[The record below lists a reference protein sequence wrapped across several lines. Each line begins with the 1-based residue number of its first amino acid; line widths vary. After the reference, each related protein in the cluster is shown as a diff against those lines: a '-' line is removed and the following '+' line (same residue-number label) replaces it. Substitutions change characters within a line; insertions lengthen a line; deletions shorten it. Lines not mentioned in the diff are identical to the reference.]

1 MQPIGGRVCSICA
14 ERVLSSYAE
23 PDSDNLIRCPVCRRI
38 AHPFTRAVAYG
49 SYEGGLRELIHLLK
63 YSGVRPAAGVL
74 GRMIA
79 SCLTQLESEFEDEE
93 ILIVPVP
100 VYKGK
105 RRQRGFNQA
114 ETIAREAMRFYPEQA
129 RFALANGVLLR
140 VRDTQ
145 SQIGLT
151 SHQRRE
157 NMRGA
162 FAVSDGPAIAG
173 RSIVV
178 VDDVYTTGTTL
189 SECARVLQKA
199 GATRVWAATVART
212 LKHASKYEDSSIPTV
227 HSFKKD
233 AESLDEQELED
244 LETVKL

>member
-1 MQPIGGRVCSICA
+1 MQPIRGRVCSICG

-23 PDSDNLIRCPVCRRI
+23 SDSDGLIRCPVCRRVER
-38 AHPFTRAVAYG
+38 PLVRAVAYG
-49 SYEGGLRELIHLLK
+49 SYDAGLRELIHLLK
-63 YSGVRPAAGVL
+63 YNGVRPAATVL
-74 GRMIA
+74 GRML
-79 SCLTQLESEFEDEE
+79 SECLVQLEPDFEDEE
-93 ILIVPVP
+93 ILILPVP
-100 VYKGK
+100 LYKGK

-114 ETIAREAMRFYPEQA
+114 EIIACEALKSRPDKA
-129 RFALANGVLLR
+129 RFAFATDILLR

-151 SHQRRE
+151 SNQRRE

-162 FAVSDGPAIAG
+162 FAVSGATNVTG

-199 GATRVWAATVART
+199 GAARVWAATVART
-212 LKHASKYEDSSIPTV
+212 LKHASNYDDLDVAKFQALEEA
-227 HSFKKD
+227 
-233 AESLDEQELED
+233 AELSGGQEPD
-244 LETVKL
+244 NLETLKL

>member
-1 MQPIGGRVCSICA
+1 MPPIPGRVCSICG

-23 PDSDNLIRCPVCRRI
+23 SDSDRLTRCPGCRRVE
-38 AHPFTRAVAYG
+38 HPFTRAVAYG
-49 SYEGGLRELIHLLK
+49 SYDGGLRELIHLLK
-63 YSGVRPAAGVL
+63 YNGVSPAASVL
-74 GRMIA
+74 GRMLAA
-79 SCLTQLESEFEDEE
+79 SLTQLEPAFEDEE

-100 VYKGK
+100 LYKGK
-105 RRQRGFNQA
+105 RQQRGFNQA
-114 ETIAREAMRFYPEQA
+114 ETIAREAMRFYPEKA
-129 RFALANGVLLR
+129 RFALANDTLLR

-162 FAVSDGPAIAG
+162 FAVSDGSAVAG

-212 LKHASKYEDSSIPTV
+212 LKHASKYEDFSVSGFQRSEASTALSEV
-227 HSFKKD
+227 H
-233 AESLDEQELED
+233 EVED
-244 LETVKL
+244 LETLKP